1 MQSNESPISPPGPV
15 FRAAQYVRMS
25 TEHQQYSTE
34 NQADKIRE
42 YAARRNIEIVRTY
55 ADEGKSGLRIDGRQA
70 LQQLIGDVQ
79 AGKADFQ
86 IILVYDVSRW
96 GRFQDADESAYY
108 EYICR
113 RAGIQVA
120 YCAEQFENDGSPV
133 STIVKGVKRAMAGEY
148 SRELSAKVFAG
159 QCRLI
164 ELGFRQGGPAGYG
177 LRRVLID
184 QSGAVKGQLSRGE
197 HKSLQTDRVILQ
209 PGPDEEVAVVNQIY
223 RWFVE
228 DGLFESEIADRLNT
242 RGIRTDLGRDWT
254 RATVREVLSNEKYIG
269 NNVYNRRSFKLKKV
283 RVVNRPEMWIKKEG
297 AFEGIVPPELFYTAQ
312 GILRE
317 RAHRFSNE
325 ELIEKLRRLFQQH
338 GYLSGLI
345 IDESEGMPSAAAYAH
360 RFGSL
365 IRAYQT
371 VGFTPDRDYQY
382 LEVNQF
388 LRRLHPEIVGQTE
401 RMIADVGGAVARS
414 GRDELVFLERMSD
427 LRRLASGESF
437 PPQFVETRLRFS
449 PFIKDIMTV
458 GDATREFVVALINID
473 MNVVSRWA
481 EEKNLSFST
490 FTDLSQKP
498 EVADLL
504 RTEIQ
509 RVNSF
514 LPAHARVRRFAN
526 FPKELDPDE
535 GELTRTRKLRREFL
549 EQRYAAVIDGLY
561 AGADAVDI
569 KIPVTYQD
577 GRQGSLAAQV
587 AIHDSET
594 PAQRHGKAVVQRR
607 VA

>member
-1 MQSNESPISPPGPV
+1 MTSLTLPPSTSGAGPAC
-15 FRAAQYVRMS
+15 RAAQYVRMS

-55 ADEGKSGLRIDGRQA
+55 ADEGKSGLSIGGRQA
-70 LQQLIGDVQ
+70 LQQLIYDVQ
-79 AGKADFQ
+79 GGKADFQ
-86 IILVYDVSRW
+86 VILVYDVSRW

-184 QSGAVKGQLSRGE
+184 QSGAIKGELSRGE

-209 PGPDEEVAVVNQIY
+209 PGPEKEVAVVNQIY

-228 DGLFESEIADRLNT
+228 NGLFESEIADRLNAQE
-242 RGIRTDLGRDWT
+242 IQTDLGRAWT
-254 RATVREVLSNEKYIG
+254 RATVREILSNEKYIG
-269 NNVYNRRSFKLKKV
+269 NNIYNRRSFKLKKV
-283 RVVNRPEMWIKKEG
+283 RVVNQPEMWIRKDG
-297 AFEGIVPPELFYTAQ
+297 AFEGIVPPDLFYTAQ
-312 GILRE
+312 GILRA
-317 RAHRFSNE
+317 RAHRFSDE
-325 ELIEKLRRLFQQH
+325 ELIEKLRRLFQHH

-345 IDESEGMPSAAAYAH
+345 INEAEGMPSAAAYAH

-371 VGFTPDRDYQY
+371 VGFTPDRDYRY

-401 RMIADVGGAVARS
+401 RMIAEVGGSVV
-414 GRDELVFLERMSD
+414 RDAASD
-427 LRRLASGESF
+427 LL
-437 PPQFVETRLRFS
+437 
-449 PFIKDIMTV
+449 TV
-458 GDATREFVVALINID
+458 NREFTVSLVLSRCQVIENIRR
-473 MNVVSRWA
+473 RW
-481 EEKNLSFST
+481 K
-490 FTDLSQKP
+490 
-498 EVADLL
+498 
-504 RTEIQ
+504 
-509 RVNSF
+509 
-514 LPAHARVRRFAN
+514 VRF
-526 FPKELDPDE
+526 D
-535 GELTRTRKLRREFL
+535 T
-549 EQRYAAVIDGLY
+549 
-561 AGADAVDI
+561 
-569 KIPVTYQD
+569 
-577 GRQGSLAAQV
+577 SLAPDITV
-587 AIHDSET
+587 AVRLDETNQAALDYYLLPRLDFGQPGIQLAEHNSLEFESYHFDSLDYLFRMAE
-594 PAQRHGKAVVQRR
+594 RSRIRR
-607 VA
+607 AA